1 MKTYITGG
9 TLVTPHRILPSHTLV
24 IQGEKI
30 IAIGSSELPLDPGAV
45 VISASG
51 YWIIPGFIDVHT
63 HGAMGT
69 GAMDATPDAIHRMA
83 RFIAKHGVTSYL
95 PTTWSATPGRMMEA
109 IENIANCP
117 QPEDGAHHLGVHVE
131 GPYLNVAHK
140 GAQRPETI
148 RLPDP
153 EEYEAWLETGAVRL
167 ITLAPELEGALDFVD
182 RALPAGV
189 EFAIGHSGATYE
201 QVVEAAD
208 HGVRQVTH
216 LFNGMLGLHHRRP
229 GTLGGCLVDDRL
241 YTQLI
246 VDGVHLHPGMVK
258 LAVRAKSPARSIL
271 ITDAIRGTGLPDGD
285 YDFDG
290 QVMSVRDGVSRTP
303 EGGLSGSTLTMDQ
316 GVRNLIN
323 FTGLP
328 LQEVLPMATS
338 VPAEA
343 IGWGGRKG
351 ILAPGA
357 DADLVFLDAALEVR
371 KTMILGRIVYDAGV
385 DSKNY

>member
-9 TLVTPHRILPSHTLV
+9 ILVTPHRILPGHKLV
-24 IQGEKI
+24 IQGKKI
-30 IAIGSSELPLDPGAV
+30 VAVMSGESPIEPGAT

-69 GAMDATPDAIHRMA
+69 GAMDATPEAIHRMA
-83 RFIAKHGVTSYL
+83 RFKAKHGVTSYL
-95 PTTWSATPGRMMEA
+95 PTTWSAPPGRVMEA

-117 QPEDGAHHLGVHVE
+117 QPEDGAQHLGVHVE

-140 GAQRPETI
+140 GAQRPEVI

-153 EEYEAWLETGAVRL
+153 EEYEAWLGTGVVRL
-167 ITLAPELEGALDFVD
+167 VTLAPELEGALDFVD

-246 VDGVHLHPGMVK
+246 VDGIHLHPGIVK

-290 QVMSVRDGVSRTP
+290 QMMSVRDGVSRTP

-338 VPAEA
+338 IPAES
-343 IGWGGRKG
+343 IGLGGQKG
-351 ILAPGA
+351 VLAPGA
-357 DADLVFLDAALEVR
+357 DADLVFLNATLEVK
-371 KTMILGRIVYDAGV
+371 KTMILGRIVYDAEI
-385 DSKNY
+385 DS

>member
-9 TLVTPHRILPSHTLV
+9 TLVTPHHILPGHTLV
-24 IQGEKI
+24 IEDKKI
-30 IAIGSSELPLDPGAV
+30 AAIGSNELPLEPGAA
-45 VISASG
+45 VISANG
-51 YWIIPGFIDVHT
+51 YWIVPGFIDVHT
-63 HGAMGT
+63 HGAMGV
-69 GAMDATPDAIHRMA
+69 GAMDATLEAIQRMA
-83 RFIAKHGVTSYL
+83 RFKARHGVTSYL
-95 PTTWSATPGRMMEA
+95 PTTWSATPERVMAA

-140 GAQRPETI
+140 GAQRPEVI
-148 RLPDP
+148 RPPDP

-167 ITLAPELEGALDFVD
+167 VTLAPELDGALDFVD

-216 LFNGMLGLHHRRP
+216 LFNGMMGLHHRRP

-246 VDGVHLHPGMVK
+246 VDGVHLHPEMVK
-258 LAVRAKSPARSIL
+258 LAVRAKSPARTIL
-271 ITDAIRGTGLPDGD
+271 ITDAMRGAGLADGD

-316 GVRNLIN
+316 GLRNLIN

-343 IGWGGRKG
+343 MGWAGRKG
-351 ILAPGA
+351 VLAPGA
-357 DADLVFLDAALEVR
+357 YADIVFLNAALEVS
-371 KTMILGRIVYDAGV
+371 KTMVLGRIVYEARM
-385 DSKNY
+385 

>member
-30 IAIGSSELPLDPGAV
+30 IAIGSSELPLDPGAA

-51 YWIIPGFIDVHT
+51 YWIVPGFIDIHT

-69 GAMDATPDAIHRMA
+69 GAMDATPEAIHRMA

-117 QPEDGAHHLGVHVE
+117 QPDDGAHHLGVHVE

-153 EEYEAWLETGAVRL
+153 EEYETWLETGAVHL
-167 ITLAPELEGALDFVD
+167 VTLAPELEGALDFVD

-246 VDGVHLHPGMVK
+246 VDGVHLHPEMVK

-290 QVMSVRDGVSRTP
+290 QVMSVRGGVSRTP
-303 EGGLSGSTLTMDQ
+303 GGSLSGSTLTMDR
-316 GVRNLIN
+316 GLRNLIN

-328 LQEVLPMATS
+328 LHEALPMATS
-338 VPAEA
+338 VPAES

-351 ILAPGA
+351 VLAPGA

-371 KTMILGRIVYDAGV
+371 KTMILGRIIYDAG
-385 DSKNY
+385 K

>member
-1 MKTYITGG
+1 
-9 TLVTPHRILPSHTLV
+9 
-24 IQGEKI
+24 
-30 IAIGSSELPLDPGAV
+30 
-45 VISASG
+45 
-51 YWIIPGFIDVHT
+51 
-63 HGAMGT
+63 
-69 GAMDATPDAIHRMA
+69 
-83 RFIAKHGVTSYL
+83 
-95 PTTWSATPGRMMEA
+95 
-109 IENIANCP
+109 
-117 QPEDGAHHLGVHVE
+117 
-131 GPYLNVAHK
+131 
-140 GAQRPETI
+140 
-148 RLPDP
+148 
-153 EEYEAWLETGAVRL
+153 
-167 ITLAPELEGALDFVD
+167 
-182 RALPAGV
+182 
-189 EFAIGHSGATYE
+189 
-201 QVVEAAD
+201 
-208 HGVRQVTH
+208 
-216 LFNGMLGLHHRRP
+216 
-229 GTLGGCLVDDRL
+229 
-241 YTQLI
+241 
-246 VDGVHLHPGMVK
+246 MVK